1 MKNLLKFFAFVALLS
16 LAISALYDY
25 RLKHGGLSTLRSAT
39 PEKYTLA
46 SSPNVDPKQV
56 ASLEAL
62 NRERRALV
70 SSVVPS
76 VVAVKTTKKI
86 AIERQNELDPF
97 GFFFRR
103 PRTFRNPNEEA
114 LVQNSIISVVVFN

>member
-1 MKNLLKFFAFVALLS
+1 MKNLAKFLLFVLVVSAGIS
-16 LAISALYDY
+16 LLYDY
-25 RLKHGGLSTLRSAT
+25 RLKHGGLKLPSERT

-46 SSPNVDPKQV
+46 SEPSVDSKQV

-76 VVAVKTTKKI
+76 AVAIKASKTI
-86 AIERQNELDPF
+86 GVRRDYGLDLF
-97 GFFFRR
+97 DFFF
-103 PRTFRNPNEEA
+103 P
-114 LVQNSIISVVVFN
+114 